1 MQQNKNTRKCQVV
14 GLSCSS
20 LDLNIE
26 ESFEC
31 INNEPKQ
38 DFPTTYGILVE
49 CRG

>member
-1 MQQNKNTRKCQVV
+1 MQQNKNTGKYQVV

-20 LDLNIE
+20 LGLNIE

-38 DFPTTYGILVE
+38 DFPTTYGILAE
-49 CRG
+49 DRG